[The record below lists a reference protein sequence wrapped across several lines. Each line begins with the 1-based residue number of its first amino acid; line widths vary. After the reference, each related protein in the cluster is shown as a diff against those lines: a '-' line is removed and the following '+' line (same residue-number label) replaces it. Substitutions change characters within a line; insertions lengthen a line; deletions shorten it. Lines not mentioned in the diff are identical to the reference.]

1 MSGSTISRCGAWITG
16 AHNLTVEHCR
26 FRNNYADGINLTN
39 NSTGCVVS
47 HCSFRNNGDDD
58 MALRGVRVHTP
69 PLTSTP
75 TTRQRTTGGHRHLGF
90 FGGKNGRA
98 HHLAIYDAMEAVCAL
113 HTIST
118 VRFRC

>member
-1 MSGSTISRCGAWITG
+1 MSINTANNKRYYRNNPSFQVGKGLNGSWGESSRVTDVRIDHFRCGAWITG

-58 MALRGVRVHTP
+58 MAFVEYGCIR
-69 PLTSTP
+69 
-75 TTRQRTTGGHRHLGF
+75 HR
-90 FGGKNGRA
+90 
-98 HHLAIYDAMEAVCAL
+98 
-113 HTIST
+113 
-118 VRFRC
+118 